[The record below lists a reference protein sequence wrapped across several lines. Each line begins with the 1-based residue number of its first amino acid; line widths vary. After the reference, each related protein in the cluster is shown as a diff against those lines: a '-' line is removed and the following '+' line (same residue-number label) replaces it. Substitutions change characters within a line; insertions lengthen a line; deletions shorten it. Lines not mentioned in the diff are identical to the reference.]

1 MIAGSAGHNG
11 TALFFGGIESNTC
24 FLKGGFVDVQMLEID
39 KSFDDSGTR
48 RTIFS
53 RTSARITSGSV
64 CMIMGKSG
72 VGKSSLLNLI
82 SGIDL
87 PDQGEIRVGDRC
99 INTMTDTNRT
109 LFRRRHIGFIFQFF
123 NLIPVLTVLENVT
136 LIAEL
141 DKTSRKTCRNRAQAL
156 LEQVGLWDRRFD
168 FPETLSGG
176 EQQRVAIVR
185 ALVNNPDLVLA
196 DEPTG
201 NLDQE
206 TGKTIM
212 EMISDLVRKQNKTL
226 IMVTHSPDA
235 AVWADQIFTVADRTL
250 TPLKQVHSGETHG

>member
-1 MIAGSAGHNG
+1 M
-11 TALFFGGIESNTC
+11 
-24 FLKGGFVDVQMLEID
+24 DVQLLEID

-53 RTSARITSGSV
+53 RTSARFVSGSV

-87 PDQGEIRVGDRC
+87 PDKGKILVGNQC

-109 LFRRRHIGFIFQFF
+109 LFRRRHIGFIYQFF

-141 DKTSRKTCRNRAQAL
+141 DKTAKKTCLTRARAL
-156 LEQVGLWDRRFD
+156 LEQVGLWDRAQD

-185 ALVNNPDLVLA
+185 ALVNDPDLVLA

-206 TGKTIM
+206 AGRTIM

-235 AVWADQIFTVADRTL
+235 AVWADQMFTVADRTL
-250 TPLKQVHSGETHG
+250 TPLKQTSSGQTHG

>member
-1 MIAGSAGHNG
+1 
-11 TALFFGGIESNTC
+11 L
-24 FLKGGFVDVQMLEID
+24 DVQMLEID

-48 RTIFS
+48 RTIFHQA
-53 RTSARITSGSV
+53 SARFNSGSFCV
-64 CMIMGKSG
+64 IVGKSG

-87 PDQGEIRVGDRC
+87 PDTGEIRVGAHC
-99 INTMTDTNRT
+99 ISAMTDTART
-109 LFRRRHIGFIFQFF
+109 LFRRRHIGFIYQFF
-123 NLIPVLTVLENVT
+123 NLIPVLTVLENVS

-141 DKTSRKTCRNRAQAL
+141 DKMPVKKSRARARNL
-156 LEQVGLWDRRFD
+156 LEQVGLWDRRND

-185 ALVNNPDLVLA
+185 ALVNDPDLVLA

-201 NLDQE
+201 NLDHDN
-206 TGKTIM
+206 GKTIM
-212 EMISDLVRKQNKTL
+212 TMISDLVRTQEKTL

-235 AVWADQIFTVADRTL
+235 ADWADQMYAVADGTL
-250 TPLKQVHSGETHG
+250 AAMETAPRE